1 MDASDKKVA
10 SYTSQHMDIYLLFYI
25 TTNGYLLVRF
35 FYLLVGLLFTCGFVI
50 KMLTCIIQHLNG
62 LGIFCDSFFGKKL
75 QKSSLPYFQCVQ
87 KKIENFYF
95 QVNHFTQTNQ
105 NKATSKQQQNN
116 KATMSSI
123 SKIVN
128 ILSAKYGFDIKE
140 ATEHVKAEI
149 QAYKNMTKEEKDAI
163 KEAEKQAKVAAK
175 EAAKQAKEQ
184 AKLAAKQEREAK
196 KAEKASKP
204 KKERTPAQEAAFQK
218 MIAANKAKR
227 DAKLAAQEL
236 GENVVVSTESPVN
249 DEAYQAEMNAKFDQH
264 EAVEKKVKK
273 EKKSKK
279 TAETVEVST
288 LLPPLIQEEAPLEK
302 KVKKEKKS
310 KKPVEESSDDK
321 MLAVFDNL

>member
-1 MDASDKKVA
+1 
-10 SYTSQHMDIYLLFYI
+10 
-25 TTNGYLLVRF
+25 
-35 FYLLVGLLFTCGFVI
+35 
-50 KMLTCIIQHLNG
+50 
-62 LGIFCDSFFGKKL
+62 
-75 QKSSLPYFQCVQ
+75 
-87 KKIENFYF
+87 
-95 QVNHFTQTNQ
+95 
-105 NKATSKQQQNN
+105 
-116 KATMSSI
+116 MSSI

-175 EAAKQAKEQ
+175 EAAKQAKEE
-184 AKLAAKQEREAK
+184 AKALAKQEREAK

-204 KKERTPAQEAAFQK
+204 KAPRTEKQEAAFQK

-227 DAKLAAQEL
+227 EAKLAALEL
-236 GENVVVSTESPVN
+236 GENVVVSAEPPVN
-249 DEAYQAEMNAKFDQH
+249 DEAYQADMNAKFEQH
-264 EAVEKKVKK
+264 KADEKKVKK

-288 LLPPLIQEEAPLEK
+288 LLPPLLMPEEEVAPVEEKK

-310 KKPVEESSDDK
+310 KKPADPELSAHDNKVME
-321 MLAVFDNL
+321 VFDNL

>member
-1 MDASDKKVA
+1 
-10 SYTSQHMDIYLLFYI
+10 
-25 TTNGYLLVRF
+25 
-35 FYLLVGLLFTCGFVI
+35 
-50 KMLTCIIQHLNG
+50 
-62 LGIFCDSFFGKKL
+62 
-75 QKSSLPYFQCVQ
+75 
-87 KKIENFYF
+87 
-95 QVNHFTQTNQ
+95 
-105 NKATSKQQQNN
+105 
-116 KATMSSI
+116 MSSI

-128 ILSAKYGFDIKE
+128 ILSAKYGFDTKE

-163 KEAEKQAKVAAK
+163 KEAEKQAKADAK
-175 EAAKQAKEQ
+175 AVAKQAKDE
-184 AKLAAKQEREAK
+184 AKALAKQEREAK

-227 DAKLAAQEL
+227 DAKFLLAVQEL
-236 GENVVVSTESPVN
+236 SENVVVSAEPPVN
-249 DEAYQAEMNAKFDQH
+249 TDEAYQAEMNAKLEQH
-264 EAVEKKVKK
+264 EAAEKKVKK
-273 EKKSKK
+273 EKKTKK

-310 KKPVEESSDDK
+310 KKPVEDSSDDK

>member
-1 MDASDKKVA
+1 MKS
-10 SYTSQHMDIYLLFYI
+10 FYS
-25 TTNGYLLVRF
+25 N
-35 FYLLVGLLFTCGFVI
+35 
-50 KMLTCIIQHLNG
+50 K
-62 LGIFCDSFFGKKL
+62 
-75 QKSSLPYFQCVQ
+75 P
-87 KKIENFYF
+87 
-95 QVNHFTQTNQ
+95 

-116 KATMSSI
+116 KVTMSSI

-163 KEAEKQAKVAAK
+163 KEAEKQAKADAK
-175 EAAKQAKEQ
+175 EAAKQAKEE
-184 AKLAAKQEREAK
+184 AKALAKQEREAK

-204 KKERTPAQEAAFQK
+204 KAPRTEKQEAAFQK

-227 DAKLAAQEL
+227 EAKLAALEV
-236 GENVVVSTESPVN
+236 GENVVVSTEPPVN
-249 DEAYQAEMNAKFDQH
+249 DEAYQADMNAKFEQH
-264 EAVEKKVKK
+264 EAAEKKVKK

-279 TAETVEVST
+279 TSESVEVST

-310 KKPVEESSDDK
+310 KKTVEESSDDK
-321 MLAVFDNL
+321 IMAVFDNL

>member
-1 MDASDKKVA
+1 MKS
-10 SYTSQHMDIYLLFYI
+10 FYS
-25 TTNGYLLVRF
+25 N
-35 FYLLVGLLFTCGFVI
+35 
-50 KMLTCIIQHLNG
+50 K
-62 LGIFCDSFFGKKL
+62 
-75 QKSSLPYFQCVQ
+75 P
-87 KKIENFYF
+87 
-95 QVNHFTQTNQ
+95 

-116 KATMSSI
+116 KVTMSSI

-128 ILSAKYGFDIKE
+128 ILSAKYGFGIKE

-163 KEAEKQAKVAAK
+163 KEAEKQAKADAK
-175 EAAKQAKEQ
+175 EAAKQAKEE
-184 AKLAAKQEREAK
+184 AKALAKQEREAK

-204 KKERTPAQEAAFQK
+204 KAPRTEKQEAAFQK

-227 DAKLAAQEL
+227 EAKLAAQEL
-236 GENVVVSTESPVN
+236 GENVVVSTEPPVN
-249 DEAYQAEMNAKFDQH
+249 DEAYQADMNAKLEQH
-264 EAVEKKVKK
+264 EAAEKKVKK

-279 TAETVEVST
+279 TSESVEVST

-321 MLAVFDNL
+321 MMAVFDNL

>member
-1 MDASDKKVA
+1 MKS
-10 SYTSQHMDIYLLFYI
+10 FYS
-25 TTNGYLLVRF
+25 N
-35 FYLLVGLLFTCGFVI
+35 
-50 KMLTCIIQHLNG
+50 K
-62 LGIFCDSFFGKKL
+62 
-75 QKSSLPYFQCVQ
+75 P
-87 KKIENFYF
+87 
-95 QVNHFTQTNQ
+95 

-116 KATMSSI
+116 KVTMSSI

-175 EAAKQAKEQ
+175 EAAKQAKEE

-204 KKERTPAQEAAFQK
+204 KAPRTEKQEAAFQK

-227 DAKLAAQEL
+227 EAKLAAQEL
-236 GENVVVSTESPVN
+236 GENVVVSTEPPVN
-249 DEAYQAEMNAKFDQH
+249 TDEAYQAEMNAKLEQH
-264 EAVEKKVKK
+264 EAWEKKAKK

-288 LLPPLIQEEAPLEK
+288 LLPPLIQEELAPVEEKK
-302 KVKKEKKS
+302 KVKKEKKV
-310 KKPVEESSDDK
+310 KKPLEQSPDDK
-321 MLAVFDNL
+321 MLAVFDNV